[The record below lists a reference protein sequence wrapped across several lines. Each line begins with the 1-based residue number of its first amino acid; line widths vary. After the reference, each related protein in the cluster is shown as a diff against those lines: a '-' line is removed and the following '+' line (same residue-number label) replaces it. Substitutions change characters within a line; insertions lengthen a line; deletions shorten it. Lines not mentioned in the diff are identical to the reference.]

1 MWLVFTPSFREG
13 RQHARHNTPFLNY
26 NTSKALVVV
35 ASPDSCSD
43 GKGGR
48 LAQNTDGFA
57 NAKTATHIVV
67 SAKLVKNKMFLCE
80 SHSRF

>member
-1 MWLVFTPSFREG
+1 M
-13 RQHARHNTPFLNY
+13 
-26 NTSKALVVV
+26 VV
-35 ASPDSCSD
+35 ASPDSCSA

-48 LAQNTDGFA
+48 VAQSTDGFA